1 MSSSAPN
8 KWSEVLEN
16 ALKQRGLR
24 LTVQRFAI
32 AKTFFEAE
40 GHLNADELCS
50 AVRVDYPAIG
60 QATVYRTL
68 KLLEEVGLAS
78 SSTFGSNSARFEVN
92 DGHHH
97 DHLVCIAC
105 DRIVEFLNE
114 DIEALQEHVAKE
126 HGFTLTSHRMELFGL
141 CRQCRALGRG
151 PSS

>member
-1 MSSSAPN
+1 MTTAPPE
-8 KWSEVLEN
+8 KWTLILEK

-40 GHLNADELCS
+40 GHLNADELCA
-50 AVRVDYPAIG
+50 AVRVEHSAIG

-78 SSTFGSNSARFEVN
+78 SSNFGSSSARFEVN

-97 DHLVCIAC
+97 DHIVCTKC
-105 DRIVEFLNE
+105 ETIVEFFNE
-114 DIEALQEHVAKE
+114 EIEDLQERIARE
-126 HGFTLTSHRMELFGL
+126 HGFLLTSHSMELFGL
-141 CRQCRALGRG
+141 CKNCR
-151 PSS
+151 

>member
-1 MSSSAPN
+1 VTTAPPE
-8 KWSEVLEN
+8 KWTLILEK

-40 GHLNADELCS
+40 GHLNADELCA
-50 AVRVDYPAIG
+50 AVRVEHSAIG

-78 SSTFGSNSARFEVN
+78 SSNFGSSSARFEVN

-97 DHLVCIAC
+97 DHIVCTKC
-105 DRIVEFLNE
+105 ETIVEFFNE
-114 DIEALQEHVAKE
+114 EIEDLQERIARE
-126 HGFTLTSHRMELFGL
+126 HGFLLTSHSMELFGL
-141 CRQCRALGRG
+141 CKNCR
-151 PSS
+151 

>member
-1 MSSSAPN
+1 MSTAAPE
-8 KWSEVLEN
+8 KWTQVLET

-40 GHLNADELCS
+40 GHLNADELCA
-50 AVRVDYPAIG
+50 AVRQEHAAIG

-78 SSTFGSNSARFEVN
+78 SSNFGSSSARFELN

-97 DHLVCIAC
+97 DHLVCTKC
-105 DRIVEFLNE
+105 EMIVEFFNE
-114 DIEALQEHVAKE
+114 EIEALQERIAEE
-126 HGFTLTSHRMELFGL
+126 HGFKLTSHSMELFGL
-141 CRQCRALGRG
+141 CQNCK
-151 PSS
+151 